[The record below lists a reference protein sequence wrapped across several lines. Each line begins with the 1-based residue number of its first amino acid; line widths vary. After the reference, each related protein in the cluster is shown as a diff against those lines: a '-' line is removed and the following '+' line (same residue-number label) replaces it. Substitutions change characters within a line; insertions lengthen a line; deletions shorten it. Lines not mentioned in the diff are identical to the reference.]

1 MLPRPTTHS
10 KALGP
15 GVAGPELAVATSAVL
30 DRPPAPSAQRPISG
44 AQAFSV
50 NPSLVESA
58 DGPRQHTQYPYVTG
72 TSVLAVKF
80 AGGVMLAADTL
91 GAYGS
96 TKRYKSLERIV
107 RVNARTLVAAGGE
120 VSDFQYITRLL
131 DELTTDDYRTDD
143 GIELGPREVRGLPG
157 RMCVLR
163 SAPERQLRQRGQC
176 CLPCGAPGAC
186 MRAAAAHGS
195 AGTAALMRRRPPGLH
210 SPGVLLPDA
219 GHVQPAQQ
227 DGPAV
232 ELAGGRRR

>member
-30 DRPPAPSAQRPISG
+30 DRPPQPSAQQPLSG

-50 NPSLVESA
+50 DPSLVESA

-72 TSVLAVKF
+72 TSVLAVKY
-80 AGGVMLAADTL
+80 AGGVMLACDTL

-120 VSDFQYITRLL
+120 VSDFQYISRLL
-131 DELTTDDYRTDD
+131 GELATDDYRTDD
-143 GIELGPREVRGLPG
+143 GIELGPREVGGARSLFSGPCPISGGNEGGAARGWGRPGMQRGLW
-157 RMCVLR
+157 
-163 SAPERQLRQRGQC
+163 
-176 CLPCGAPGAC
+176 
-186 MRAAAAHGS
+186 
-195 AGTAALMRRRPPGLH
+195 GTAAAPRAAPKPCCPGRLPQQPRGPSADRSPLQPPQTRANRC
-210 SPGVLLPDA
+210 SPT
-219 GHVQPAQQ
+219 
-227 DGPAV
+227 
-232 ELAGGRRR
+232 